1 MLTTIYRKS
10 HSHLAVKY
18 PLLTENTPHIQ
29 GTNPSKQAPQLTPIR
44 MATLKKKTNTK
55 TKTKQKISDGENVEK
70 SEPLDGNV
78 KWCKML

>member
-1 MLTTIYRKS
+1 MDQDEL
-10 HSHLAVKY
+10 
-18 PLLTENTPHIQ
+18 
-29 GTNPSKQAPQLTPIR
+29 GSKA
-44 MATLKKKTNTK
+44 KTK